1 MSISRRGFLATAM
14 MASMFRP
21 GTPVYAERVVGVKQ
35 KRTPVIDITDLYH
48 PAQDPGD
55 NFDLIAA
62 YALPEIDLKAVIL
75 DCTDRYRRPYVNT
88 VNPAYDDPAGKR
100 DPGFIPVTQLN
111 AVFGREVPC
120 AVGPFTPMKHPEDR
134 MADIPPFQQMGVELL
149 LHTLRES
156 SIPVDVVSF
165 GSARPLAVAYNRNP
179 KLLRK
184 KIRRVHLCAGSAP
197 AGFIE
202 WNVQLDP
209 HAFVR
214 VLRSDLPVA
223 LYPCG
228 NEKDAWGLGS
238 YNTFWRLPNLAFIR
252 DMAPALQRYLVYA
265 FEASKRID
273 FLAALEEEVPQDVM
287 DRVAARDHCVWETA
301 IWMQVANRRLVRRA
315 EGVHCLIPANE
326 VIASDTVLSNDLMPC
341 TLSVRDDGSFDF
353 SAVNY
358 KHARCAIYHR
368 QHPAENQRAL
378 QEALPA
384 LYASFRP

>member
-1 MSISRRGFLATAM
+1 MSISRRGFLATTM
-14 MASMFRP
+14 MASLFQA
-21 GTPVYAERVVGVKQ
+21 GTPAHAQRASGTPQ
-35 KRTPVIDITDLYH
+35 NRIPVIDITDLYH

-75 DCTDRYRRPYVNT
+75 DCTDRYRRPYVNKT
-88 VNPAYDDPAGKR
+88 NPAYDDPAGKR

-111 AVFGREVPC
+111 AIFGRDIAC

-134 MADIPPFQQMGVELL
+134 MEDIPFFQQTGVELL
-149 LHTLRES
+149 MKTLHES
-156 SIPVDVVSF
+156 PVPVDVVSF

-184 KIRRVHLCAGSAP
+184 KIRRAHLCAGSAP

-214 VLRSDLPVA
+214 VLRSDLPLA
-223 LYPCG
+223 IYPCG
-228 NEKDAWGLGS
+228 TEKDAWGLGTN
-238 YNTFWRLPNLAFIR
+238 NTFWRLPNLAFIR
-252 DMAPALQRYLVYA
+252 DMTPALQRYLVYA

-273 FLAALEEEVPQDVM
+273 FLAALEEEVPKEVM

-301 IWMQVANRRLVRRA
+301 VWMQVSNRRLVHRA
-315 EGVHCLIPANE
+315 EGSHRLIPATE
-326 VIASDTVLSNDLMPC
+326 IIASDTVLSNELRPC

-353 SAVNY
+353 RDVKY
-358 KHARCAIYHR
+358 KYARCAIYHR
-368 QHPAENQRAL
+368 QNPEENQRAL

-384 LYASFRP
+384 LYTSFRV